1 MPDGE
6 CPGKE
11 PQRYLRLFLF
21 FVDQR
26 HGMRLHAFL
35 PSDETELFGGR
46 RFDRYLFGGYAHRC
60 GQCAGASL
68 RCAVLPSGVAGRA
81 YSPHCRCGILLR
93 KAARLCA
100 ATRILLS
107 IPLKSSDV
115 SGKCRPIS
123 PSAAAPSKASHSAW
137 ITTSPSEW
145 AMQPASCSIFIPP
158 SHSSNP
164 GAKAWTSY
172 PCPILKFP
180 ITVILYAK

>member
-1 MPDGE
+1 MS
-6 CPGKE
+6 GKE

-46 RFDRYLFGGYAHRC
+46 RFDRYLFGGYAHCC
-60 GQCAGASL
+60 GQCAAHRFDVRFYL
-68 RCAVLPSGVAGRA
+68 RALQAERTVHIADAVSFAESSSTVR
-81 YSPHCRCGILLR
+81 RN
-93 KAARLCA
+93 
-100 ATRILLS
+100 RILLS

-180 ITVILYAK
+180 ITVVLYAK